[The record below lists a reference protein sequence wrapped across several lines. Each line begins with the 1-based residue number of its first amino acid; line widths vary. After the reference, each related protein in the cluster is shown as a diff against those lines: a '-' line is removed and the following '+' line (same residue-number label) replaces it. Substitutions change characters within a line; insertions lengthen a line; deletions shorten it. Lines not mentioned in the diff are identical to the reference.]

1 MRFRVIEAEKAHHPV
16 SRNASTLGVT
26 RAGYH
31 AWKRRGPLLRACE
44 DARLKELLE
53 KAFAASHE
61 TYGAPRLQ
69 SIWPS
74 RACTSAA
81 SAWHA

>member
-16 SRNASTLGVT
+16 SRIASTLGVT
-26 RAGYH
+26 RAGYR
-31 AWKRRGPLLRACE
+31 ALKRRGPLLRACE

-61 TYGAPRLQ
+61 TYGAPRL
-69 SIWPS
+69 
-74 RACTSAA
+74 
-81 SAWHA
+81 